1 MIGARFRV
9 AWSAAELRS
18 DPPAKRKAL
27 MDPSD
32 EKQSLFTTNGTD
44 PTIERAEPFKRLG
57 CTFLTAVVVFLLVC
71 SVIYFITG
79 LSAIFL
85 RFWETMR

>member
-1 MIGARFRV
+1 
-9 AWSAAELRS
+9 
-18 DPPAKRKAL
+18 

-32 EKQSLFTTNGTD
+32 SRQPLFTPDGVD
-44 PTIERAEPFKRLG
+44 PTIEPDEPFKRLG
-57 CTFLTAVVVFLLVC
+57 CTFLTAVVIFLLVC
-71 SVIYFITG
+71 SLLYFITG

>member
-1 MIGARFRV
+1 
-9 AWSAAELRS
+9 
-18 DPPAKRKAL
+18 

-32 EKQSLFTTNGTD
+32 PKQPLFTTNGTD
-44 PTIERAEPFKRLG
+44 PSIERDEPFKRLG
-57 CTFLTAVVVFLLVC
+57 CTFLTAVVVLLLVC

-79 LSAIFL
+79 LSAMFL

>member
-1 MIGARFRV
+1 V
-9 AWSAAELRS
+9 AWSAVEFRF
-18 DPPAKRKAL
+18 DPPAIRKAL

-32 EKQSLFTTNGTD
+32 EKQPLFTTNGTD
-44 PTIERAEPFKRLG
+44 PTIEPHEPFKRLG

-71 SVIYFITG
+71 SVIYFVTG

>member
-1 MIGARFRV
+1 V
-9 AWSAAELRS
+9 AWSAVELRF

-32 EKQSLFTTNGTD
+32 EKQPLFTTNGTD
-44 PTIERAEPFKRLG
+44 PTIEPHEPFKRLG

-79 LSAIFL
+79 LSAILL